1 MVAVAL
7 RSVSSVTVTF
17 EVPSVGPTVKGGIM
31 ADALIRVGGL
41 LLITPRPRFAR
52 THVIARS
59 IAFWGAATTTES
71 APSSVH
77 LVVSSRLDT
86 EIVVSHFE
94 PIQPESHT
102 HLTPVQVREVQE
114 PWHVP

>member
-71 APSSVH
+71 QGGFGCSAWY
-77 LVVSSRLDT
+77 R
-86 EIVVSHFE
+86 
-94 PIQPESHT
+94 HT
-102 HLTPVQVREVQE
+102 SWQQLCSCVTLLALSFLGEYILNTCHTC
-114 PWHVP
+114 